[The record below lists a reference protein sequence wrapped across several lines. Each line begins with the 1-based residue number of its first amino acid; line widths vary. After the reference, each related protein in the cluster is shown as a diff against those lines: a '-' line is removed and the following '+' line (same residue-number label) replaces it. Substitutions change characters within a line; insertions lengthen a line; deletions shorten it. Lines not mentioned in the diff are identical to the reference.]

1 MIYELVKHDHP
12 LLSTVLEHFDFDN
25 PPIDPVELAT
35 NLTET
40 MLKNNGLGLSASQCG
55 LPYRAFVIA
64 NNPVMACFNPRIID
78 ASYETELSLEEGCL
92 TYPYLYL
99 KVKRPRLIKVRY
111 TLPNGETV
119 TERFDGLTARV
130 FLHEM
135 DHMEGINFTTK
146 VHSYHLYKALKK
158 KQQFLRAKKNN
169 MLSEKKLSYV

>member
-78 ASYETELSLEEGCL
+78 ASYETKS
-92 TYPYLYL
+92 
-99 KVKRPRLIKVRY
+99 
-111 TLPNGETV
+111 
-119 TERFDGLTARV
+119 ERDQ
-130 FLHEM
+130 M
-135 DHMEGINFTTK
+135 SK
-146 VHSYHLYKALKK
+146 
-158 KQQFLRAKKNN
+158 
-169 MLSEKKLSYV
+169 